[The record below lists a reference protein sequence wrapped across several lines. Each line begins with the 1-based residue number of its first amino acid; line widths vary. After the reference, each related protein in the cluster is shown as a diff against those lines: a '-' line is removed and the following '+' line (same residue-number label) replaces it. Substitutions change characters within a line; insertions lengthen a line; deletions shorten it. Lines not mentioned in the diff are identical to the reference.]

1 MQKLKTRKY
10 MRNINGN
17 VVQGHLSENY
27 LTRKF
32 IAQNILDMK
41 YSWFTVV
48 YNMTHCGITK

>member
-1 MQKLKTRKY
+1 

-32 IAQNILDMK
+32 ITQNILDMK

-48 YNMTHCGITK
+48 YNMTRCGITK